1 MKLACASPLK
11 FTKKILDDPAASHQ
25 SRGGRPGALQATDA
39 YKEAL
44 RVYEEHAG
52 AAMALVKLHLAQG
65 QAVDGQVRA
74 ASELIC
80 NTKTADAHPLQMP
93 VQNVHTVVHR
103 AILASPGSRLADHQ
117 MLWPA
122 VSR

>member
-1 MKLACASPLK
+1 MCQPPEFLEQRTWMTLQHH
-11 FTKKILDDPAASHQ
+11 I
-25 SRGGRPGALQATDA
+25 RVEWGVPGALQATDA

-74 ASELIC
+74 ASDLIC
-80 NTKTADAHPLQMP
+80 NTRTADVHPLHMP
-93 VQNVHTVVHR
+93 EQWGWCARSGAHSR
-103 AILASPGSRLADHQ
+103 SGSPGFKTG
-117 MLWPA
+117 
-122 VSR
+122 